1 MLCLLKMASLNFVAM
16 CSLSRIVFVLDKIQS
31 NLHKRFRLYIWYER
45 SAKLT
50 SK

>member
-1 MLCLLKMASLNFVAM
+1 MFFQNGLQTLLLCAPF
-16 CSLSRIVFVLDKIQS
+16 RIVLVLDKIQS
-31 NLHKRFRLYIWYER
+31 NLHKRFRLYIWYGR